1 MSFFI
6 TVERVKFAQTIVNR
20 VKIAFINSS
29 ASWVDDI
36 YEFVTIGSKT
46 DCMQLI
52 SAKATPV
59 IKMKHFLSV

>member
-36 YEFVTIGSKT
+36 YEFVTNGSEN
-46 DCMQLI
+46 
-52 SAKATPV
+52 
-59 IKMKHFLSV
+59 